1 MVLGL
6 MGELEPAVPFA
17 VKHARNL
24 PNQSREF
31 RHFVVPMSGEG
42 LKASNVLGRDNGLM
56 KEPMQLVQPFDA
68 IPLFARQSQA
78 LLTDVNA
85 MATSAELLVRT

>member
-31 RHFVVPMSGEG
+31 RHGVV
-42 LKASNVLGRDNGLM
+42 LM
-56 KEPMQLVQPFDA
+56 PGVRVSRWA
-68 IPLFARQSQA
+68 IFLAEI
-78 LLTDVNA
+78 TD
-85 MATSAELLVRT
+85 